1 MASKEISEEIDVNA
15 LGEDLS
21 RVLYKKQ
28 FNALIST
35 CERFH
40 VSERDYTLMG
50 KRDESTCLEYNEGL
64 WKVYFFERG
73 GKTNEKV
80 SKDIDEACENI
91 LYEMAESKEE
101 FEAMRSYYR
110 NELDNR
116 SADNWTIIQRMH
128 QD

>member
-1 MASKEISEEIDVNA
+1 M
-15 LGEDLS
+15 EDTE
-21 RVLYKKQ
+21 VECYVDK
-28 FNALIST
+28 
-35 CERFH
+35 
-40 VSERDYTLMG
+40 G
-50 KRDESTCLEYNEGL
+50 KAAPGFGHKGGVIQYRHYFTIHESTCLEYNEGL

-116 SADNWTIIQRMH
+116 SADNYSSVDFYQALN
-128 QD
+128 DVK